1 VIGKSLF
8 VPNVLIRR
16 HKEKNNV
23 LIRRR
28 KEKNNVLI
36 RRHKAK
42 NNVLIRRHKAKKEQK
57 YNGTNNDLPI
67 TT

>member
-1 VIGKSLF
+1 MIWKKKVEDT
-8 VPNVLIRR
+8 NVLIRR
-16 HKEKNNV
+16 H
-23 LIRRR
+23 